1 MIVRVDQMKTNQAM
15 LILKMT
21 FLGCL
26 FLISCSSS
34 TTVKTST
41 ARAEKNKTAAPS
53 VHPSETIP
61 SIPIPTQ
68 EKTSAPVLPPST
80 ATSTAMAFATA
91 TVTATPILV
100 ATATQVNLEQPLSSR
115 YIAITTSGKELFLVE
130 IQTGYI
136 RQLKTEVVNP
146 IYLMDFIK
154 NGCEI
159 ITTDRDNRIL
169 QLDLK
174 GEVVKELLPAGWY
187 QEDGF
192 VARIKINPKGPWISY
207 LVGRGKPGYDL
218 YEKQDIETMN
228 LEDKSIYKLTEH
240 GGAWEAPWSPDGKW
254 IAFSDLDNNNRSQI
268 YIAQQ
273 DGKGKRQLTNFMGED
288 QKFFLLVWSPDGK
301 KIAFRSHKSN
311 DPTTSFGVVYFDS
324 TAPLVRKFPEFQA
337 DVGYM
342 WWEDDETLVVRTQS
356 SGKDKLDEIIWL
368 NIKDGKII
376 DRLSSAQT
384 PDQFFESANYFD
396 RWTVGFFSD
405 RGFFTYNTKT
415 KTINRYF
422 DNLLDYIDWSFAPLN
437 FPGEE
442 NCN

>member
-192 VARIKINPKGPWISY
+192 VQELDQSERPMDFLP
-207 LVGRGKPGYDL
+207 GRERKTWVNS

-311 DPTTSFGVVYFDS
+311 DPTTSFGVVYLDS
-324 TAPLVRKFPEFQA
+324 YSSPGKEIPRVSSRRWVYV
-337 DVGYM
+337 VG
-342 WWEDDETLVVRTQS
+342 
-356 SGKDKLDEIIWL
+356 G
-368 NIKDGKII
+368 
-376 DRLSSAQT
+376 
-384 PDQFFESANYFD
+384 
-396 RWTVGFFSD
+396 
-405 RGFFTYNTKT
+405 
-415 KTINRYF
+415 
-422 DNLLDYIDWSFAPLN
+422 
-437 FPGEE
+437 
-442 NCN
+442 